1 VCAELAG
8 CCIAF
13 VIGWLFIATL
23 SIAVS
28 RNVKKAEPV
37 PTLKAAIRLLSQIF
51 TMAKDLP
58 EFQRQVATPNVPKF
72 SLVLVGL
79 VQNQTDQEL
88 KVRFS

>member
-1 VCAELAG
+1 M
-8 CCIAF
+8 
-13 VIGWLFIATL
+13 L

-28 RNVKKAEPV
+28 RNVKKAEHV

-58 EFQRQVATPNVPKF
+58 EFQRQVAMPNVPKF